1 MSSILDT
8 SSLYNTYS
16 QTASNAVSS
25 TLQSSLGNV
34 SDTSSDDQLLE
45 ACKSFESYFVQK
57 VIESAKA
64 TIADE
69 DDEDQGEYMQYFGDT
84 LEPASYAE
92 AITESGGRLVLLQQL
107 YDCNEAYLIVSCD
120 LSK

>member
-69 DDEDQGEYMQYFGDT
+69 DDEDQGEYMQYFGDI
-84 LEPASYAE
+84 LNQQYAD
-92 AITESGGRLVLLQQL
+92 AITENGGTGLAQQL
-107 YDCNEAYLIVSCD
+107 YDVMKTTYHV
-120 LSK
+120 